1 MAVAVGVPTDGGN
14 IESGGPGGAAPTFA
28 AKGNRS
34 SSEGIPT
41 GVWRDNLCDCCK
53 FGPCHPHFLNAWLC
67 RPLLMGQILTR
78 MKMTWLGQRTPTTG
92 SINDSRTDVDELWR
106 NTFRNLVVLTV
117 VFYLLMSM
125 TSTPQTMD
133 PTMPSLSGFNATTAI
148 DGSSGQP
155 HIITYDEMSASD
167 KVKYTLNGWISTFF
181 FVYTMYI
188 LIQLRATLRHVY
200 SIPEESCL
208 CMYSLGLCGNNPR
221 DGICGNSSS
230 SGSVP
235 IGWEDVCCSFW
246 CPMCVTAQ
254 MARHTVDY
262 DERRGVCFNSV
273 GVEGWDDD
281 EAYAGVEGGV
291 GEGSVLVV

>member
-1 MAVAVGVPTDGGN
+1 
-14 IESGGPGGAAPTFA
+14 
-28 AKGNRS
+28 
-34 SSEGIPT
+34 
-41 GVWRDNLCDCCK
+41 
-53 FGPCHPHFLNAWLC
+53 
-67 RPLLMGQILTR
+67 
-78 MKMTWLGQRTPTTG
+78 
-92 SINDSRTDVDELWR
+92 
-106 NTFRNLVVLTV
+106 
-117 VFYLLMSM
+117 
-125 TSTPQTMD
+125 
-133 PTMPSLSGFNATTAI
+133 
-148 DGSSGQP
+148 
-155 HIITYDEMSASD
+155 
-167 KVKYTLNGWISTFF
+167 
-181 FVYTMYI
+181 
-188 LIQLRATLRHVY
+188 
-200 SIPEESCL
+200 
-208 CMYSLGLCGNNPR
+208 MYSLGLCGNNPR